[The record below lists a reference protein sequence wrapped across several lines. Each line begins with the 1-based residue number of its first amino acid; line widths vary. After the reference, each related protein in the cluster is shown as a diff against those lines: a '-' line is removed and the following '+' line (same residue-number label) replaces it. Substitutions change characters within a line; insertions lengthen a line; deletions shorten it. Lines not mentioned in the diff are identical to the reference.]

1 MYCNL
6 CIMYTHTMY
15 NFTFEMAKLAKRCDE
30 ADSELDWIEVE
41 QKLASSFHHFTL
53 LWR

>member
-15 NFTFEMAKLAKRCDE
+15 NFTFEMAKLAKRDE

-41 QKLASSFHHFTL
+41 QKHHFAL